1 MKTVAL
7 YGGSF
12 DPPHIA
18 HAAIVTA
25 LSNLNFLDKI
35 IVMPTYLNPFKE
47 SFTAPAELRLQWL
60 KEIFSDNENVIVD
73 SYEVDKKRK
82 TATIESVEH
91 LLKEYDKVYVVI
103 GADNLSS
110 LHKWYKYDVLKA
122 KVTFI
127 VATRDNIDIPK
138 DFIQLKIEE
147 DISSS
152 ELRKNLDISKLPKK
166 CADTIAHYYKEKN
179 AKQN

>member
-1 MKTVAL
+1 MKTIAL

-18 HAAIVTA
+18 HEAIVTA
-25 LSNLNFLDKI
+25 LSNLDFLDKI
-35 IVMPTYLNPFKE
+35 IVMPTYLNPFKD
-47 SFTAPAELRLQWL
+47 SFTTPAELRLEWL
-60 KEIFSDNENVIVD
+60 KKIFSEYENVEID
-73 SYEVDKKRK
+73 SYEVDKKK
-82 TATIESVEH
+82 KVPTIESVNH
-91 LLKEYDKVYVVI
+91 LLKEYDKIYVVI

-110 LHKWYKYDVLKA
+110 LHKWHKYDELKA

-127 VATRDNIDIPK
+127 VATRDDIKIPK
-138 DFIQLKIEE
+138 DFIQLKIDE

-166 CADTIAHYYKEKN
+166 CAHEIAQYYKEHNANKN
-179 AKQN
+179 